1 MGVLDV
7 WLLLHIPYPGLYNK
21 THIQSV
27 YNAIRIKLKPGWK
40 VIIWKEKHV

>member
-7 WLLLHIPYPGLYNK
+7 WLLLYIPSLGLYDK

-27 YNAIRIKLKPGWK
+27 YNTIRIKLKPG
-40 VIIWKEKHV
+40 